1 MNNKEL
7 RENANGTNAEAVPA
21 EKQPNLFKNND
32 CPSVPDGNG
41 GMEEKK
47 INEVPSYENGWEK
60 RHFDDEHGNP
70 QAVWK
75 KDGVEVPV
83 CGK

>member
-1 MNNKEL
+1 
-7 RENANGTNAEAVPA
+7 
-21 EKQPNLFKNND
+21 
-32 CPSVPDGNG
+32 
-41 GMEEKK
+41 MEEKK

-70 QAVWK
+70 QAVWEK
-75 KDGVEVPV
+75 GGVEVPV